1 MSTLS
6 LVLFLSF
13 FFFVFAPY
21 FSSVLHQDCSISILV
36 WSLNAKF
43 EPNRYKA
50 DKSAKFCM
58 QFPWDMSMKSEMS
71 AQEKKTFCYR
81 IKWEILFIIVL
92 LCLVTTLIL
101 KIVFATVLK
110 DKMAQNLCK
119 DFPE

>member
-1 MSTLS
+1 
-6 LVLFLSF
+6 
-13 FFFVFAPY
+13 
-21 FSSVLHQDCSISILV
+21 
-36 WSLNAKF
+36 
-43 EPNRYKA
+43 
-50 DKSAKFCM
+50 
-58 QFPWDMSMKSEMS
+58 MKSEMS

-110 DKMAQNLCK
+110 DNMAQNLCK

>member
-1 MSTLS
+1 MSTFS

-50 DKSAKFCM
+50 DKSAKLCM

-71 AQEKKTFCYR
+71 AQEKKNFLLPYKMGNTFHHCAA
-81 IKWEILFIIVL
+81 VL
-92 LCLVTTLIL
+92 GNH
-101 KIVFATVLK
+101 AYS
-110 DKMAQNLCK
+110 
-119 DFPE
+119 

>member
-1 MSTLS
+1 
-6 LVLFLSF
+6 
-13 FFFVFAPY
+13 
-21 FSSVLHQDCSISILV
+21 
-36 WSLNAKF
+36 
-43 EPNRYKA
+43 
-50 DKSAKFCM
+50 
-58 QFPWDMSMKSEMS
+58 MS
-71 AQEKKTFCYR
+71 AQEKKTSCYR